1 MLKYGFFN
9 SIDNDRRYNADDVT
23 KFLSGVISDGIYR
36 NYLDSFATSAV
47 SGMTIAVSS
56 GKGMVLGRYI
66 ENTDTL
72 NLTVEDNNESYT
84 RYDAVVIA
92 CDLTARECSIY
103 IKQGTSSSDVSM
115 INTDNYKEIPLYTIM
130 VSPGTSSID
139 DSALTDV
146 RYRNWIYLTNAN
158 LSINKYSIDYEYIN
172 SLEFQVTNVY
182 RQPLEINVY
191 KANTIIHPSRY
202 SISYNSNNHVLTIT
216 FSNSNEFYGWYN
228 KNFTIE
234 LLIDSVQNQ

>member
-9 SIDNDRRYNADDVT
+9 SIDNDRRYNADDIT

-56 GKGMVLGRYI
+56 GKGMILGRYI
-66 ENTDTL
+66 LNTDTL
-72 NLTVEDNNESYT
+72 NLIVADNNESYT

-92 CDLTARECSIY
+92 CDLAARECSIY
-103 IKQGTSSSDVSM
+103 IKEGTSDSNVSM

-130 VSPGTSSID
+130 VSPGASSID
-139 DSALTDV
+139 NNALTDV

-158 LSINKYSIDYEYIN
+158 LSISKYSINCTYTN
-172 SLEFQVTNVY
+172 SLEFHVSNIY
-182 RQPLEINVY
+182 REPVELTIRKE
-191 KANTIIHPSRY
+191 NTIIPPSRY
-202 SISYNSNNHVLTIT
+202 STSYNSNTRVLTIT
-216 FSNSNEFYGWYN
+216 FNNSDEFYGWFN
-228 KNFTIE
+228 KNFTVE

>member
-9 SIDNDRRYNADDVT
+9 SIDNDRRYNADDIT

-36 NYLDSFATSAV
+36 NYLDSFATSAT

-66 ENTDTL
+66 LNTDTL
-72 NLTVEDNNESYT
+72 NLIVADNNESYT

-92 CDLTARECSIY
+92 CDLTTRECSIY
-103 IKQGTSSSDVSM
+103 IKQGTSSSNVSM
-115 INTDNYKEIPLYTIM
+115 INTDNYKEIPLYTIE
-130 VSPGTSSID
+130 VSPGASSID
-139 DSALTDV
+139 NNALTDV

-158 LSINKYSIDYEYIN
+158 LSISKYSIDCTYTN
-172 SLEFQVTNVY
+172 SLAFQVTNIY
-182 RQPLEINVY
+182 RQPVEINVC
-191 KANTIIHPSRY
+191 KANTIVHPSRY
-202 SISYNSNNHVLTIT
+202 SVSYDSSNHILTIT
-216 FSNSNEFYGWYN
+216 FNDSSEFYGWYN

-234 LLIDSVQNQ
+234 LLIDSVQSQ